1 MVRPD
6 NLEDTLQLLDFPM
19 VRAAVAHYTSLEP
32 SRILAAS
39 FTPKFTVAEVN
50 ELQSETQEGI
60 AYLNTSGTFTLP
72 TTTDAADLIDR
83 AELGGVLTGLEL
95 FTITES
101 LRVLEQARSS
111 FVNSRRTT
119 PLLCGIAS
127 DIPELNGLLQEID
140 TKIGS
145 RGEVLDLS
153 LIHI

>member
-60 AYLNTSGTFTLP
+60 AYLNTSGTLTLP
-72 TTTDAADLIDR
+72 TTTDAAD
-83 AELGGVLTGLEL
+83 
-95 FTITES
+95 
-101 LRVLEQARSS
+101 
-111 FVNSRRTT
+111 
-119 PLLCGIAS
+119 
-127 DIPELNGLLQEID
+127 
-140 TKIGS
+140 
-145 RGEVLDLS
+145 
-153 LIHI
+153 